1 AARPP
6 PTAAARTGAST
17 GDPMHTRSHTRQS
30 AGPRGRPSAGP
41 RRRSGN
47 RPRITFRREN
57 PNSGYVEK
65 QRGPHGDAAGQKR
78 TGGPRSIWTPRRVR
92 EVGAQFP
99 DRQGRVSPSQA
110 LSKPKTFSPGLRRAA
125 PPTNPG
131 RKPSIPPPDR
141 GQTPTAFARFSGSLQ
156 GFGGDRRTPRTWRPS
171 PA

>member
-1 AARPP
+1 
-6 PTAAARTGAST
+6 
-17 GDPMHTRSHTRQS
+17 MHTRSHTRQS

-78 TGGPRSIWTPRRVR
+78 TGGPRSIWAPRRVR

-110 LSKPKTFSPGLRRAA
+110 LSKPQCPEQFWLGTANGPHHRGLTYQLPLRPWIRIRSAITGRGTGEELLSRAHGS
-125 PPTNPG
+125 G
-131 RKPSIPPPDR
+131 RLGLVAQRLVGVS
-141 GQTPTAFARFSGSLQ
+141 A
-156 GFGGDRRTPRTWRPS
+156 
-171 PA
+171 